1 MLIKPFPA
9 LFWVSGSA
17 HSACVHRCLSAAT
30 SDHQAPE
37 RRGWVTES
45 VTRSWA
51 MGTTVCSA
59 AHGAGMG
66 AHSLCECTGRM
77 CSAWLLVGTGAW
89 TCDSLPTPRLPE
101 PAQHFHLAQGKK
113 RLLKISTQHVSE
125 TKFSFPVPHTV
136 IIILHPMSSFY
147 SFFHSGN
154 FTHLYQSS
162 LIIIFSRPFHFYSY
176 HHRF

>member
-1 MLIKPFPA
+1 M
-9 LFWVSGSA
+9 
-17 HSACVHRCLSAAT
+17 
-30 SDHQAPE
+30 
-37 RRGWVTES
+37 TES
-45 VTRSWA
+45 VTWSWA

-89 TCDSLPTPRLPE
+89 TCDSLPTPGLPE